1 MFLPAYSFRK
11 LRRRTRLILVRQA
24 LGRVLLTIVLFCSI
38 VLPAALPATIH
49 ATPLQISSTHGSSTQ
64 TALDQTPGQRLVTH
78 VLSQNGEPFTVR
90 EALSTTETLDDLDA
104 ALDAALDAVLDTASD
119 AAQQGNGS
127 AVAEAAPSA
136 ADEQVERLLAA
147 MSPADRVGQ
156 LFVITFKGDEVG
168 LQSDIADLIVRLRV
182 GGVVLDPRHENFS
195 NDLAVQTSAQVAAL
209 TNQLQALAYDRLL
222 SPEQALAPPLPDA
235 AEPDAA
241 QPDAAQPDAAQP
253 DAAQPDAAQP
263 NIAADEPMDESSF
276 FATLP
281 PIVVTTRTI
290 TATRVITAEATPAS
304 TSEPPISEPTTE
316 VITEPTTGVITGVI
330 TSEAQPASPLPSPS
344 PTLVITSTETFTEI
358 VPVLITAS
366 EPVSPPLGIPLLIG
380 IRQAGDDWP
389 DTALRSGP
397 GVGPEDAFVP
407 LPSQMA
413 IGATWNPNYATQVGA
428 ITGEQLRAVGVNLL
442 LGPNLDMIE
451 QPVANANGIGVQSFG
466 GNPYW
471 VSQMSRAYIA
481 GVHGG
486 SNGRVATI
494 ARSFPGQGGSDR
506 PPGQEVATIQKSLEA
521 LRATSLQPFFAV
533 TQLPESSVAPNPT
546 ANSLLAASSVTDG
559 VMTANSRYVGVQNT
573 AASREPFSVSP
584 GLSTLL
590 QSSEIA
596 PWREQGIVMS
606 DALGLPAIRRFY
618 DPTLETFP
626 QRQVAA
632 AAFTAGHDLLYLAQF
647 SADGEWASQRD
658 NVEDVINLFRARY
671 ADPNTNFSAQVDE
684 RVRRILRLKLELYGL
699 LTDDEPPVEL
709 APADEPITGTSLFSE
724 PIADASSFSTADSL
738 TLTQIITPPTAGAEL
753 DVDGSSS
760 MLGNRTSNEVIG
772 VPLDTVLTPAS
783 ARETLLANAGT
794 HLTIVNEVAN
804 QSITALRSLPPRPDG
819 EPVGGESVGLDAPKA
834 EDTVLV
840 IGDARHYMER
850 LDGEKSFSSS
860 GGGASAAVDEFV
872 EATGLVETGS
882 GSLFA
887 LGPNGIVRIAER
899 LFGQPDSQG
908 DETATG
914 QVNINNFS
922 DWTFLELADVL
933 NQYTAGTIELGA
945 LGANAP
951 AAAPA
956 ENAADQN
963 AADGETTAAEA
974 GATSGTGLSETTADQ
989 SVVDESAETTAEA
1002 VDESVDGA
1010 QASTASA
1017 VDMLSEPAVNNLAA
1031 PASESSGE
1039 PKTRSE
1045 ELAEQLQTA
1054 DWIIFAMLDV
1064 DTVQHPS
1071 SNVVKR
1077 FLNDLGDEYQDKT
1090 IVVLALNAPY
1100 FLDATEVGLTDA
1112 YYGVYSKTE
1121 PFLENAIQTLFNS
1134 SASPTGAPPVSVPGT
1149 PFADLAERLS
1159 VAPEQALPLGVTLRN
1174 EPIALTEV
1182 GGVDSPVDNAQANP
1196 FEAGEVL
1203 SLIVG
1208 PIQDLNGHPVP
1219 DLTPVDFQLR
1229 YESEGAPLASELVG
1243 TVGGYATR
1251 NVVLERGGALRIQ
1264 AQSGGATSAQYL
1276 LNLQNASAPA
1286 SVAQGVGD
1294 TDNPSTTVTGEP
1306 SSTAGLAVTQPLST
1320 VTGSGENA
1328 VSPELT
1334 GADAISNVAGE
1345 GLTGTET
1352 PAASEDVSG
1361 AGDNASGGAPDEPNS
1376 AIARRTT
1383 PASFAIALLTIM
1395 VTVFVV
1401 LILQVRI
1408 VTRPMLVH
1416 QVLWAIVAGLVAY
1429 IIYSIGFLPGATWMQ
1444 QNLQPV
1450 AVAPIVFVAMLLPLL
1465 WLQLRGEH

>member
-1 MFLPAYSFRK
+1 MFLPVHSSCK
-11 LRRRTRLILVRQA
+11 PHRRTRPTSIRQA
-24 LGRVLLTIVLFCSI
+24 SGRVLLTVILLCSTI
-38 VLPAALPATIH
+38 LPATLP
-49 ATPLQISSTHGSSTQ
+49 ATLYATSPQISSTQ
-64 TALDQTPGQRLVTH
+64 TDLVQTPVQ
-78 VLSQNGEPFTVR
+78 LSDSRAVNRNGDPLAVR
-90 EALSTTETLDDLDA
+90 EALSATETLDDLDA
-104 ALDAALDAVLDTASD
+104 ALDAATDAATDAALDV
-119 AAQQGNGS
+119 AQQGNGDS
-127 AVAEAAPSA
+127 AAESAPSA
-136 ADEQVERLLAA
+136 ADEQVERLLAT

-156 LFVITFKGDEVG
+156 LFVVTFEGDEVG

-195 NDLAVQTSAQVAAL
+195 NDRAVQTSAQVAAL

-222 SPEQALAPPLPDA
+222 SLEQAVAPPLPDT
-235 AEPDAA
+235 AEPDAV
-241 QPDAAQPDAAQP
+241 QSDV
-253 DAAQPDAAQP
+253 
-263 NIAADEPMDESSF
+263 AADAPLDEPSF
-276 FATLP
+276 LTTLP
-281 PIVVTTRTI
+281 PVVVTTRTI
-290 TATRVITAEATPAS
+290 TATQVLSAEATPAS
-304 TSEPPISEPTTE
+304 PSEPTSS
-316 VITEPTTGVITGVI
+316 GV
-330 TSEAQPASPLPSPS
+330 QPASPLQSPL
-344 PTLVITSTETFTEI
+344 PTLVITSTETFTES
-358 VPVLITAS
+358 VPVLVAAS
-366 EPVSPPLGIPLLIG
+366 EPVSSPLGIPLLIG

-389 DTALRSGP
+389 ATALRSGP
-397 GVGPEDAFVP
+397 SVGPEDAFVP

-413 IGATWNPNYATQVGA
+413 IGATWNPDYATQVGA
-428 ITGEQLRAVGVNLL
+428 ITGEQLRAVGVNML

-481 GVHGG
+481 GVHSG
-486 SNGRVATI
+486 SGGRVATI

-521 LRATSLQPFFAV
+521 LRTSSLQPFFAV
-533 TQLPESSVAPNPT
+533 TELPKNSVAPDPAVNSAT
-546 ANSLLAASSVTDG
+546 AVDSVTDG

-618 DPTLETFP
+618 DPTLQTFP

-658 NVEDVINLFRARY
+658 NIEDVINLFRARY

-699 LTDDEPPVEL
+699 LADEGPPAESTL
-709 APADEPITGTSLFSE
+709 AGEPITGTI
-724 PIADASSFSTADSL
+724 PFSTADSP
-738 TLTQIITPPTAGAEL
+738 TLTQVITSAGTGAEP
-753 DVDGSSS
+753 DADGSSS
-760 MLGNRTSNEVIG
+760 APSDGTPNEVVG
-772 VPLDTVLTPAS
+772 VPLGTVLTPAS
-783 ARETLLANAGT
+783 ARETLLANAST
-794 HLTIVNEVAN
+794 HLTVVNQVAN
-804 QSITALRSLPPRPDG
+804 ESITALRSLPPRSDG
-819 EPVGGESVGLDAPKA
+819 AAAGGELVVLNAPTS
-834 EDTVLV
+834 EDTVLI
-840 IGDARHYMER
+840 IGDARHYIER
-850 LDGEKSFSSS
+850 LDGERNLS
-860 GGGASAAVDEFV
+860 GGASETANSAVDESAEV
-872 EATGLVETGS
+872 ARLVETGS

-887 LGPNGIVRIAER
+887 LGPNGIVRIVER
-899 LFGQPDSQG
+899 LFGQPDSEG

-922 DWTFLELADVL
+922 DWTFLELADTL
-933 NQYTAGTIELGA
+933 DQYTAGTVELRMA
-945 LGANAP
+945 ELNAPGTDGP
-951 AAAPA
+951 AAASA
-956 ENAADQN
+956 ENITGAEPGAGGSGVNESGAGESGAGGSGAD
-963 AADGETTAAEA
+963 E
-974 GATSGTGLSETTADQ
+974 
-989 SVVDESAETTAEA
+989 TAEA
-1002 VDESVDGA
+1002 AEVVDGSTDVA
-1010 QASTASA
+1010 QTPTASA
-1017 VDMLSEPAVNNLAA
+1017 ADMLSEPAVDDLAA
-1031 PASESSGE
+1031 PTSEGSAD

-1045 ELAEQLQTA
+1045 ELAEQLQMA

-1064 DTVQHPS
+1064 DSAQHPS
-1071 SNVVKR
+1071 SSVVKR
-1077 FLNDLGDEYQDKT
+1077 FLNELGDEYQNKT

-1134 SASPTGAPPVSVPGT
+1134 SASPTGAPPVGVPGT

-1159 VAPEQALPLGVTLRN
+1159 VAPNQTLPVAATLRN
-1174 EPIALTEV
+1174 EPIGLIEV
-1182 GGVDSPVDNAQANP
+1182 GGADSPVDNARVNL
-1196 FEAGEVL
+1196 FEPDEVL
-1203 SLIVG
+1203 SLVVG

-1219 DLTPVDFQLR
+1219 DQTPVDFQLR
-1229 YESEGAPLASELVG
+1229 YENESPLAIEPVG

-1251 NVVLERGGALRIQ
+1251 NVVLNRGGALRIQ

-1276 LNLQNASAPA
+1276 FNLQNASVP
-1286 SVAQGVGD
+1286 VVVEGVGD
-1294 TDNPSTTVTGEP
+1294 GENPSSTLTGEASP
-1306 SSTAGLAVTQPLST
+1306 TAGLAVTQPSSAAA
-1320 VTGSGENA
+1320 GSGENA
-1328 VSPELT
+1328 VLPLT
-1334 GADAISNVAGE
+1334 GTDAISPVAGE
-1345 GLTGTET
+1345 GLTGTE
-1352 PAASEDVSG
+1352 ALVAGEDVSG
-1361 AGDNASGGAPDEPNS
+1361 ANDSAAGGASSSPGAPNGT
-1376 AIARRTT
+1376 ATRRTT

-1408 VTRPMLVH
+1408 VTRPMLIH
-1416 QVLWAIVAGLVAY
+1416 QMLWTIVAGLAAY